1 MAPAIRRKKRKDEIK
16 VAIAP
21 FRSLADFKACE
32 DIQREVWH
40 TQDIDVVPGPMLLA
54 ASRMGGVILGAYS
67 SIGDLVGFVFSIL
80 AAEGSKTAQY
90 SYMLAVRAAYR
101 NFDVGFK
108 LEMALRK
115 ESLKRKISLIHS
127 SFDPMQPANAYF
139 ALGKLGSWA
148 DVYEENFCGETTS
161 LLDRG
166 LPTDRV
172 LTHWD
177 LEDAEVARRLE
188 MGPPRRDIRKDL
200 KQRPVINQL
209 MEIAPGMMTCS
220 PVKLNC
226 TSNQFLFEI
235 PYNLQEIKNR
245 DLGIALE
252 WQGKMRQVFR
262 HYFRKN
268 YVASDFWVIEQDGR
282 LRAFYVLAKS
292 GLRVRNSRG

>member
-16 VAIAP
+16 VTIAP
-21 FRSLADFKACE
+21 FRNLADFKTCE
-32 DIQREVWH
+32 DIQREVWNS
-40 TQDIDVVPGPMLLA
+40 QDIDVVPAPMLLA
-54 ASRMGGVILGAYS
+54 ANRSGGIVLGAYS
-67 SIGDLVGFVFSIL
+67 NLGDLIGFAFSIL
-80 AAEGSKTAQY
+80 ALEGANLIQL

-115 ESLKRKISLIHS
+115 ESLKRKISKIQS
-127 SFDPMQPANAYF
+127 AFDPMQPANAYF
-139 ALGKLGSWA
+139 SLGKLGAWG

-172 LTHWD
+172 LVHWD
-177 LEDAEVARRLE
+177 LEDSEVARRLE
-188 MGPPRRDIRKDL
+188 TGPPRRDARKDL
-200 KQRPVINQL
+200 KQRPIINQL
-209 MEIAPGMMTCS
+209 TETAPGMMVCS

-226 TSNQFLFEI
+226 TSSQFLFEI

-262 HYFRKN
+262 HYFKKDF
-268 YVASDFWVIEQDGR
+268 VASDFWVLEQDGR
-282 LRAFYVLAKS
+282 LRAFYLFARK
-292 GLRVRNSRG
+292 